1 MTAASQEQRFFHLT
15 GKRSGTGL
23 GSVDGLA
30 LRPALFA
37 GFHDLTRLRYDYPVV
52 LVERD
57 GDGPFVHT
65 LSGLIDAVLAETAPA
80 GIAGERM
87 RRTVLR
93 LEREVRVLLAEGD
106 AAGRLSTLWREA
118 ADRLV
123 ALGGAP
129 VEQDLGRA
137 RIALRADGEVVDCD
151 AELPARFVAH
161 VWRVAQAGTAR
172 RLRRTIDTLVVKL
185 SDLVRADYLR
195 SESGRHADTL
205 RSGVGTSHTALF
217 DFDVMAK
224 LLAGP
229 SGKSALSVERRRRID
244 GVLGVLRGQRFVG
257 GAAIAMYG
265 YEFGEIDAAL
275 AAFRERLPA
284 MAELVKAIAVA
295 ELEVA
300 GHYAESKHDDYF
312 RGYDQRSLGPA
323 ELALFPGYLVCLDA
337 RQGGGPGR
345 ARLLEALSE
354 GAPLKVLVETDDI
367 LDESTFSEG
376 TFSLGTQ
383 LARSAMGLSDV
394 FVIQSTSSNL
404 YRVRERVLA
413 AMDYPGPALLSVF
426 TGAGDG
432 LGGFPPYLVAAAAM
446 QSRAFPAF
454 TYDPAA
460 GVDWAQRFSLE
471 ENPQPAVT
479 WPVHEFSYADGE
491 LQRATE
497 RLPFTFVDFVACDP
511 RHTAHFARVPR
522 EHWNGGMVSVGDL
535 LAGSTGGGETV
546 PCVYAID
553 ADRRL
558 HKLVVDEK
566 LVHAARRCADTW
578 HRLQEL
584 EGLKRKPEPVAVMA
598 ATVAAAP
605 PVSPVA
611 AASGVATSAAA
622 ATAVMAAM
630 PAAEAPAAEPSSDEP
645 YIETPRCTTCNE
657 CTLLNNRMFAYNENK
672 QAYIKDPSA
681 GTYRQLVEA
690 AESCQVAIIHPGK
703 PRDSH
708 EPGLD
713 ELLKRAEAFP

>member
-1 MTAASQEQRFFHLT
+1 MTLVSQEQRFFHLT
-15 GKRSGTGL
+15 GKRSGADL

-52 LVERD
+52 LVERE

-65 LSGLIDAVLAETAPA
+65 LSGLIDVVLAEIAPA

-87 RRTVLR
+87 RRSVLR
-93 LEREVRVLLAEGD
+93 LEREVRALLAEG
-106 AAGRLSTLWREA
+106 AAGPLSTLWREA
-118 ADRLV
+118 AERLV

-137 RIALRADGEVVDCD
+137 RTALRTDGLVVDCD
-151 AELPARFVAH
+151 ATLPARFVAH
-161 VWRVAQAGTAR
+161 VWRVAQARTAR

-185 SDLVRADYLR
+185 SDLVRADHLR

-205 RSGVGTSHTALF
+205 RSGVGTSHAELF

-224 LLAGP
+224 LLATP
-229 SGKSALSVERRRRID
+229 SGKSALSAERRRRID
-244 GVLGVLRGQRFVG
+244 DVLGVLRGQRFVG
-257 GAAIAMYG
+257 GAAAYG

-300 GHYAESKHDDYF
+300 GHYAESKHDDYL

-323 ELALFPGYLVCLDA
+323 ELALFPGYLACLDA
-337 RQGGGPGR
+337 RHGGGPGR
-345 ARLLEALSE
+345 ARIVEALSK
-354 GAPLKVLVETDDI
+354 GVPLKILVETDDI
-367 LDESTFSEG
+367 LDESTFSEAS
-376 TFSLGTQ
+376 FSLGTQ
-383 LARSAMGLSDV
+383 LARSAMGLGDV
-394 FVIQSTSSNL
+394 FVLQSTSSNL

-413 AMDYPGPALLSVF
+413 AMDYPGSALLSVF

-432 LGGFPPYLVAAAAM
+432 PGGLPPYLVAAAAM
-446 QSRAFPAF
+446 RSRAFPAF
-454 TYDPAA
+454 SYDPAA

-497 RLPFTFVDFVACDP
+497 RLPFTFVDFVVCDP

-535 LAGSTGGGETV
+535 LAGSAGGGETV
-546 PCVYAID
+546 PCVYAVD

-558 HKLVVDEK
+558 HKLVVDQR
-566 LVHAARRCADTW
+566 LVQAARRCADTW

-584 EGLKRKPEPVAVMA
+584 EGLKRKPEPVA
-598 ATVAAAP
+598 
-605 PVSPVA
+605 
-611 AASGVATSAAA
+611 ATSAAA
-622 ATAVMAAM
+622 VTAVAT
-630 PAAEAPAAEPSSDEP
+630 PAAEAPAAEPSSEEP
-645 YIETPRCTTCNE
+645 YIETPRCTSCNE
-657 CTLLNNRMFAYNENK
+657 CTLANNRMFVYNENK

-703 PRDSH
+703 PRDPN

-713 ELLKRAEAFP
+713 ELLKRAEAFA

>member
-15 GKRSGTGL
+15 GKRSGTAL
-23 GSVDGLA
+23 GSIDGLS

-52 LVERD
+52 LVERE
-57 GDGPFVHT
+57 GDGPFAHT
-65 LSGLIDAVLAETAPA
+65 LSGLVDALLAEIAPA

-93 LEREVRVLLAEGD
+93 LEREVRVLLAEGG
-106 AAGRLSTLWREA
+106 AGRLSTLWREA
-118 ADRLV
+118 AERLV

-137 RIALRADGEVVDCD
+137 RTALRADGEVVDCD
-151 AELPARFVAH
+151 AALPARFVAH

-172 RLRRTIDTLVVKL
+172 RLRRTIDTLVVQL
-185 SDLVRADYLR
+185 SDLVRADHLR

-205 RSGVGTSHTALF
+205 RSGVGASHAGLF

-229 SGKSALSVERRRRID
+229 SGKSALSAERRRRID

-257 GAAIAMYG
+257 GAATPAMYG

-284 MAELVKAIAVA
+284 MADLVKAIAIA

-300 GHYAESKHDDYF
+300 GHYAEPKHDDYF
-312 RGYDQRSLGPA
+312 AGYDQRSLGAA

-337 RQGGGPGR
+337 RHGGGPGR
-345 ARLLEALSE
+345 ARLVEALSE

-383 LARSAMGLSDV
+383 LARSAMGLNDV
-394 FVIQSTSSNL
+394 FVLQSSSSNL

-432 LGGFPPYLVAAAAM
+432 PGGLPPYLVAAAAM

-460 GVDWAQRFSLE
+460 GADWAQRFSLE
-471 ENPQPAVT
+471 ENPQPALT
-479 WPVHEFSYADGE
+479 WPVHELSYADGE
-491 LQRATE
+491 LQRVTE

-535 LAGSTGGGETV
+535 LAGSAGGGETV
-546 PCVYAID
+546 PCVYAVD

-578 HRLQEL
+578 RRLQEL

-598 ATVAAAP
+598 AAVAPAP
-605 PVSPVA
+605 SASPVA
-611 AASGVATSAAA
+611 SGAAAST
-622 ATAVMAAM
+622 ATAVAA
-630 PAAEAPAAEPSSDEP
+630 PAAEAPAVEPSSDEP

-657 CTLLNNRMFAYNENK
+657 CTLANNRMFAYNENK
-672 QAYIKDPSA
+672 QAYIKDASA

-703 PRDSH
+703 PRDPN

-713 ELLKRAEAFP
+713 ELLERAAAFA

>member
-1 MTAASQEQRFFHLT
+1 MTPVTQEQRFFHLT

-52 LVERD
+52 LVED
-57 GDGPFVHT
+57 EGDGPFVHT
-65 LSGLIDAVLAETAPA
+65 LSGLIDAVLAQIAPT

-87 RRTVLR
+87 RRTLLR
-93 LEREVRVLLAEGD
+93 LEREVRVLLAEG
-106 AAGRLSTLWREA
+106 ASGRLSTLWHEA

-123 ALGGAP
+123 AIGGAP
-129 VEQDLGRA
+129 VEEDLGRA
-137 RIALRADGEVVDCD
+137 RTALGADGEIVDCD

-161 VWRVAQAGTAR
+161 AWRVAQERRAR
-172 RLRRTIDTLVVKL
+172 GLRRTIDTLVVKL
-185 SDLVRADYLR
+185 SDLVRADHLR

-205 RSGVGTSHTALF
+205 RSGVGASHAALF

-224 LLAGP
+224 LLAKP
-229 SGKSALSVERRRRID
+229 SGQSALSARRRRRID
-244 GVLGVLRGQRFVG
+244 GVIEVLRGQRFVG
-257 GAAIAMYG
+257 GTAAYG
-265 YEFGEIDAAL
+265 YEFDEIDAAQ
-275 AAFRERLPA
+275 AAFRERLAP
-284 MAELVKAIAVA
+284 MAEVVKAIAVA

-300 GHYAESKHDDYF
+300 GHYAESTHDDYL
-312 RGYDQRSLGPA
+312 RGYDQRSLGAA
-323 ELALFPGYLVCLDA
+323 ELALFPGYLVCLGA
-337 RQGGGPGR
+337 RHGGGSGR
-345 ARLLEALSE
+345 ARLVEALSE
-354 GAPLKVLVETDDI
+354 GVPLKILVETDDI
-367 LDESTFSEG
+367 LDESMFSEG
-376 TFSLGTQ
+376 SFSLGTQ
-383 LARSAMGLSDV
+383 LARSAMGLGDV
-394 FVIQSTSSNL
+394 FVLQSTSSNL
-404 YRVRERVLA
+404 YQVRERLLA
-413 AMDYPGPALLSVF
+413 AMVYPGPALVSVF

-432 LGGFPPYLVAAAAM
+432 PTGLPPYLVAAAAM
-446 QSRAFPAF
+446 RARAFPAF
-454 TYDPAA
+454 SYDPAA
-460 GVDWAQRFSLE
+460 GVDWAERFSLE

-497 RLPFTFVDFVACDP
+497 RLPFTFVDFVICDP

-535 LAGSTGGGETV
+535 LAGSAGGGEAV
-546 PCVYAID
+546 PCVYAVD

-584 EGLKRKPEPVAVMA
+584 EGRKRTPEPVAVA
-598 ATVAAAP
+598 AMVAPAP
-605 PVSPVA
+605 PVL
-611 AASGVATSAAA
+611 
-622 ATAVMAAM
+622 
-630 PAAEAPAAEPSSDEP
+630 PAAEATAAQPSSDEP
-645 YIETPRCTTCNE
+645 YIETPRCTSCNE
-657 CTLLNNRMFAYNENK
+657 CTLANNRMFAYDGNK

-681 GTYRQLVEA
+681 GTYRQLVEV

-703 PRDSH
+703 PRDPN

-713 ELLKRAEAFP
+713 ELLKRAEAFA